1 MANETRHSTT
11 ASQEEAKLV
20 ALYGQLKGG
29 EGPPPPG
36 LQRQLVFQLLDT
48 KVAQL
53 DRATDRVKLL
63 RNVLRIATLAAS
75 GLATV
80 ALGLKGAWLPAVV
93 AQDFALIL
101 TAGATFLGSLAAL
114 WEVDNYWLRNK
125 VMLNKLKELR
135 YRLAFVLS
143 DTSGA
148 LPNHVK
154 SIFDEV
160 IGTLGDEYWEK
171 MLNRAIPTGRGNGAA
186 GGATDVGQP
195 VPQAK
200 AS

>member
-29 EGPPPPG
+29 EAPPPSG
-36 LQRQLVFQLLDT
+36 LQRQLVFLLLDT

-63 RNVLRIATLAAS
+63 RNALRTATLAAS

-80 ALGLKGAWLPAVV
+80 ALGLKGAWFSATVG
-93 AQDFALIL
+93 QDLALLL
-101 TAGATFLGSLAAL
+101 TASATFLGSLAAL

-135 YRLAFVLS
+135 YRFAFVLS

-148 LPNHVK
+148 RPEDVK
-154 SIFDEV
+154 CIFDEA

-171 MLNRAIPTGRGNGAA
+171 MLNRAIPTGGGVGSA
-186 GGATDVGQP
+186 GRSGDSGDTAP
-195 VPQAK
+195 VA
-200 AS
+200 